1 MHYTTR
7 VSHALHGTGLPCITR
22 QVLYGIE
29 RCLGVLRHLPP
40 WVVLGAGVV
49 GDSDCT
55 GVAVRS
61 QDTPRRRAILLR
73 NLTNLQHLFLDQN
86 MDRHC
91 QNMVCHALHDKVC
104 HALHGSGLSCITR
117 QGLAMYYPSRVCHA
131 LHDNGLLYITDQQ
144 VLCSTDSALDVA
156 RVWSDT
162 YRLGSSL
169 VLVLSVQV
177 LLQVQGKALSSVT
190 ETLPS
195 WR

>member
-61 QDTPRRRAILLR
+61 QDTPRRRAIFLR
-73 NLTNLQHLFLDQN
+73 NLTNLQHLLLDQN
-86 MDRHC
+86 MDRHG
-91 QNMVCHALHDKVC
+91 QNMVCHILHDKVC

-131 LHDNGLLYITDQQ
+131 LHNNGLLYITDQQ
-144 VLCSTDSALDVA
+144 VLCSTDSAPNVA
-156 RVWSDT
+156 WVCSDT

-169 VLVLSVQV
+169 VLVLS
-177 LLQVQGKALSSVT
+177 SVT